1 MKTTKEQAILKTFD
15 LLYEDVEPEVVTVTV
30 R

>member
-15 LLYEDVEPEVVTVTV
+15 LLYEDIEPEIIQVNIG
-30 R
+30 

>member
-15 LLYEDVEPEVVTVTV
+15 LQYEDVEPEVIQVTVN
-30 R
+30 

>member
-15 LLYEDVEPEVVTVTV
+15 LLYEDVEPEIIKVSIQ
-30 R
+30 